1 IQFLGGIHEIYFPYV
16 LAKPSLII
24 AAIAGGVSGIFT
36 FQIFDAGLGAPAS
49 PGSIFAVFAMGP
61 PSVTNYIGL
70 ASGVLIAIVVSFL
83 ISAYIL
89 KTSKEKETDIS
100 GATDKME
107 SMKGKESSVA
117 SVVKGNGTEDETA
130 TLSSANVKKII
141 FACDAGMGS
150 SAMGASLLKKK
161 FQKADLDIFVTNTAI
176 NDIPADADIVITHKD
191 LTDRAKAKIPDAE
204 HISVENFL
212 NSSKYDELVNRLTEE
227 EPEAATEAP
236 TSAESPKADINKVIF
251 ACDAG
256 MGSSAM
262 GASLLKKKFKKAE
275 IDVFVTNKAIND
287 IPM

>member
-1 IQFLGGIHEIYFPYV
+1 TELGKSILFLLEANPGPGLGILLAFSIFGTGASKSSAPGAAIIQFLGGIHEIYFPYV

-161 FQKADLDIFVTNTAI
+161 F
-176 NDIPADADIVITHKD
+176 
-191 LTDRAKAKIPDAE
+191 
-204 HISVENFL
+204 
-212 NSSKYDELVNRLTEE
+212 
-227 EPEAATEAP
+227 
-236 TSAESPKADINKVIF
+236 
-251 ACDAG
+251 
-256 MGSSAM
+256 
-262 GASLLKKKFKKAE
+262 
-275 IDVFVTNKAIND
+275 
-287 IPM
+287 

>member
-117 SVVKGNGTEDETA
+117 SVVKDSGTEDETA
-130 TLSSANVKKII
+130 TRAPAANVEKII
-141 FACDAGMGS
+141 FACDGDMGS

-161 FQKADLDIFVTNTAI
+161 FQKANLDIFVTNTAI

-204 HISVENFL
+204 H
-212 NSSKYDELVNRLTEE
+212 
-227 EPEAATEAP
+227 
-236 TSAESPKADINKVIF
+236 
-251 ACDAG
+251 
-256 MGSSAM
+256 
-262 GASLLKKKFKKAE
+262 
-275 IDVFVTNKAIND
+275 
-287 IPM
+287 